1 MITLYKNTDKAIQVW
16 TIEAVDGGFEITSKR
31 NLTAK
36 PVTKFHP
43 VVPKNVG
50 RSNET
55 TVEQQTLLEIDSRVK
70 KQKDKGYVDTI
81 EEARVPATNTLNL
94 LPPMLAKVYSKESHK
109 IDFKAGV
116 YVQPKLDGHRA
127 LYKDGV
133 LYSRGGKVINLPHIV
148 EALNELGTD
157 LHLDGEIYYHGKSL
171 QEIGSLIKKPREE
184 SKILKFYIYDVI
196 QDVPY
201 YFRRLAIKKLFEESN
216 IKKSATDM
224 YPNFRYLDTV
234 EVFNEQALN
243 KAHKD
248 NIDSKFEGSIVR
260 HGDSGYVSGKRSDS
274 LLKVKDF
281 DDAEFLVTGMR
292 EGISIIEGY
301 KLPVFTCVTKDGL
314 EFEVTCHGNV
324 FEKDANFDSTNIGRY
339 LTVKYFGFS
348 DRGVPLLPVA
358 LRWREDV

>member
-1 MITLYKNTDKAIQVW
+1 MITLYKNADKSIQVW
-16 TIEAVDGGFEITSKR
+16 TIKAVEGGFEITSKR
-31 NLTAK
+31 NLSAK
-36 PVTKFHP
+36 SFTKFHP

-55 TVEQQTLLEIDSRVK
+55 SIEQQTALEIGSRVK

-81 EEARVPATNTLNL
+81 EEASSPATNTLNL

-109 IDFKAGV
+109 INFKAGV

-171 QEIGSLIKKPREE
+171 QEIGSLVKKPREE

-196 QDVPY
+196 LDLPY
-201 YFRRLAIKKLFEESN
+201 YFRGLTIKKLFDGLDENLHSN
-216 IKKSATDM
+216 LC
-224 YPNFRYLDTV
+224 YLDTV
-234 EVFNEQALN
+234 EVFDEQSLN
-243 KAHKD
+243 SVHKA
-248 NIDSKFEGSIVR
+248 NMDSKFEGSIVR
-260 HGDSGYVSGKRSDS
+260 HSNSGYVSGKRSDS

-292 EGISIIEGY
+292 EGISIVEGL

-314 EFEVTCHGNV
+314 EFEVTCHGNAY
-324 FEKDANFDSTNIGRY
+324 EKDANFDMANIGRY

-348 DRGVPLLPVA
+348 DSGIPLLPVA

>member
-1 MITLYKNTDKAIQVW
+1 MTTLYKNTDKAIQVW
-16 TIEAVDGGFEITSKR
+16 TIKAVEGGFEITSKR

-36 PVTKFHP
+36 SVTKFHP
-43 VVPKNVG
+43 VAPKNVG

-55 TVEQQTLLEIDSRVK
+55 TVEQQTALEIDSRVK

-81 EEARVPATNTLNL
+81 EEASSPATNTLNL

-109 IDFKAGV
+109 INFKAGV

-148 EALNELGTD
+148 DVLKKLGTN
-157 LHLDGEIYYHGKSL
+157 LHLDGEIYCHGKSL
-171 QEIGSLIKKPREE
+171 QEIGSLVKKPREE
-184 SKILKFYIYDVI
+184 SKILKFYIYDIVE
-196 QDVPY
+196 DLPY
-201 YFRRLAIKKLFEESN
+201 CFRLHMIKKLYEDASLN
-216 IKKSATDM
+216 HIDASVLT
-224 YPNFRYLDTV
+224 YIDTV
-234 EVFNEQALN
+234 KVFNEQALN

-248 NIDSKFEGSIVR
+248 NMDSKFEGSIVR
-260 HGDSGYVSGKRSDS
+260 HGDSGYVPGKRSDS

-281 DDAEFLVTGMR
+281 DDDEFLVTGMR

-324 FEKDANFDSTNIGRY
+324 FEKDANFDSANIGRY

-348 DRGVPLLPVA
+348 DNGTPLLPVA